1 LARRGLRTRPRKRHA
16 SAQHSKITRFFG
28 AGVTSVEGLLS
39 FRPLV
44 KKKKAKLG
52 DELLEDNRKARFD
65 FEILE
70 ELEAGLV
77 LHGSEVKSIR
87 DRRVSLKEAYCQFRE
102 DQLYLLQAH
111 IAEFTQAHARNHPPL
126 RARKLLLHRRELDR
140 LHEAVKQQGLTII
153 PLALYLKNR
162 HIKLLIGL
170 ARGKKI
176 HDKRAS
182 IKEREQK
189 REMQRAVREH
199 Q

>member
-1 LARRGLRTRPRKRHA
+1 VTFAAR
-16 SAQHSKITRFFG
+16 
-28 AGVTSVEGLLS
+28 LLS
-39 FRPLV
+39 FRALA
-44 KKKKAKLG
+44 KKKKTKLG

-70 ELEAGLV
+70 EFEAGIV

-87 DRRVSLKEAYCQFRE
+87 DRRVSLKEAYCQFTKDE
-102 DQLYLLQAH
+102 LFLLHAH
-111 IAEFTQAHARNHPPL
+111 VAEFTQAHARNHPPL

-140 LHEAVKQQGLTII
+140 LAEAVQQQGLTII
-153 PLALYLKNR
+153 PLALYLKDR
-162 HIKLLIGL
+162 HIKLLIAL
-170 ARGKKI
+170 ARGKKV

-189 REMQRAVREH
+189 REIQRAVRDAND

>member
-1 LARRGLRTRPRKRHA
+1 MT
-16 SAQHSKITRFFG
+16 F
-28 AGVTSVEGLLS
+28 AGRLLS
-39 FRPLV
+39 FRVLA
-44 KKKKAKLG
+44 KKKKVKLG

-70 ELEAGLV
+70 ELEAGVV

-102 DQLYLLQAH
+102 DELYLLQAH

-140 LHEAVKQQGLTII
+140 LHEAVQQLGLTII
-153 PLALYLKNR
+153 PLAMYLKDR
-162 HIKLLIGL
+162 RIKLLIGL
-170 ARGKKI
+170 ARGKKV

-182 IKEREQK
+182 IKERETK
-189 REMQRAVREH
+189 REMQRAVRDANER
-199 Q
+199 

>member
-1 LARRGLRTRPRKRHA
+1 MRVLADPVTPQA
-16 SAQHSKITRFFG
+16 SLHS
-28 AGVTSVEGLLS
+28 V
-39 FRPLV
+39 RPLA
-44 KKKKAKLG
+44 KKHKRKLG

-70 ELEAGLV
+70 ELEAGIM

-102 DQLYLLQAH
+102 NELYLLQAH

-140 LHEAVKQQGLTII
+140 LHDAIKQQGLTII
-153 PLALYLKNR
+153 PLAMYLKDRN
-162 HIKLLIGL
+162 IKLLIGL
-170 ARGKKI
+170 ARGKKV

-182 IKEREQK
+182 IKEREQQ
-189 REMQRAVREH
+189 REMQRAIRE
-199 Q
+199 QG